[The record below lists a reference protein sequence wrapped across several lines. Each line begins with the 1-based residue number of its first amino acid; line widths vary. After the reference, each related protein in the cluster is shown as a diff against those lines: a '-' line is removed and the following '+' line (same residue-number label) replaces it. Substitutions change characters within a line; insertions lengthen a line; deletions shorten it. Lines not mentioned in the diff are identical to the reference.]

1 MNGNG
6 QTVQHTLR
14 VSNAEGLHMRPAT
27 AFAELAKRFQS
38 DVSVLKDGKLH
49 NGKSP
54 LDLMMLAAA
63 QGTELTVRVEG
74 PDAPDALQKLVDLLI
89 DLSVIEKDSQKESH

>member
-1 MNGNG
+1 MNGETL
-6 QTVQHTLR
+6 QQTLR
-14 VSNAEGLHMRPAT
+14 VSSTEGLHMRPAT

-38 DVSVLKDGKLH
+38 DVSVLKDGKPH

-54 LDLMMLAAA
+54 LDMMLLAAG

-74 PDAPDALQKLVDLLI
+74 PDAPDALQQLVDLLVG
-89 DLSVIEKDSQKESH
+89 LSVVEKNSEKESH